1 LRDGHLTPR
10 GGAALPLSLQERGD
24 GARLSLFLLSIT
36 ERRCPQGRGEVPFGP
51 KRWNRTTTFPQPP
64 AGLPNL
70 PQEKP

>member
-1 LRDGHLTPR
+1 M
-10 GGAALPLSLQERGD
+10 ERGD